1 MCNGWH
7 GRNHTVIENKLQGQ
21 IPGKDSSKWL
31 SESYDKVKE
40 FNNLAVQP
48 GTKQYIVE
56 FQMSDKYMK
65 YLQDNAIPQKGSKGR
80 DNVKFHYEG
89 LEIDGPYKNYGIPES
104 QRKLF
109 NENIVKIITR
119 SGKND

>member
-1 MCNGWH
+1 M
-7 GRNHTVIENKLQGQ
+7 REQQGQ
-21 IPGKDSSKWL
+21 ISGKDSSKWL
-31 SESYDKVKE
+31 SESYEFRRKV
-40 FNNLAVQP
+40 L
-48 GTKQYIVE
+48 
-56 FQMSDKYMK
+56 
-65 YLQDNAIPQKGSKGR
+65 KGG

>member
-1 MCNGWH
+1 MILLGW
-7 GRNHTVIENKLQGQ
+7 RFR
-21 IPGKDSSKWL
+21 
-31 SESYDKVKE
+31 E
-40 FNNLAVQP
+40 F
-48 GTKQYIVE
+48 I
-56 FQMSDKYMK
+56 
-65 YLQDNAIPQKGSKGR
+65 GSKGR

>member
-1 MCNGWH
+1 MTAL
-7 GRNHTVIENKLQGQ
+7 RTTASMEEMEKL
-21 IPGKDSSKWL
+21 
-31 SESYDKVKE
+31 
-40 FNNLAVQP
+40 LA
-48 GTKQYIVE
+48 
-56 FQMSDKYMK
+56 
-65 YLQDNAIPQKGSKGR
+65 